1 MSEEPA
7 NLEAVANEP
16 LRITMTITR
25 EYVINVA
32 NDVIASIAGPEAKPR
47 TDQIEAVTALL
58 VDKRRTLVVQHT
70 GWGKSAVYWIAA
82 NVVRRHGRGITLV
95 VSPLLALMRN
105 QVESATKAGLR
116 AETLNSSNTDD
127 WPEIERKIVNEE
139 VDIVFVSPE
148 RLANPRFVREV
159 MSVVKDQ
166 LGLLV
171 IDEAHCISSWGHDFR
186 PDYQRIASLLMQ
198 NPETPVLCTTA
209 TASKRV
215 TKDVA
220 NQLGSDTFVLRGQL
234 ARESLHLAVV
244 QGLEAVEHYAWVSDA
259 LNTLEGSGIIYT
271 LTVDKV
277 QKLTEFLQSQG
288 HIVEAYYGAVP
299 TKERLAIEDG
309 LMRNELKAV
318 VATSAL
324 GMGYDK
330 PDLAFCI
337 HVGCPGSPIDY
348 YQQVGRAGRALEHAV
363 VALVTDQLADK
374 RIWEWFA
381 TSNIPKQHEE
391 EAILNF
397 LGSVEGE
404 AKTTE
409 IMAGAT
415 LTRPRAELLL
425 KILAVDE
432 AVERTDDGW
441 KSLHANWI
449 FDDAK
454 YQDLIAERR
463 ADAARMAQYASATEC
478 LETQLRI
485 ALDDDI
491 DPSTKCERC
500 SVCTGI
506 LPYGL
511 PSTPDREAKVKAQA
525 FLRGVDHVIENRKQW
540 PKGLTV
546 SGVNIRNTR
555 ISAEH
560 QSQEGRTLA
569 YAEDAAWGRE
579 IEKVRLDG
587 RLTDELKAGIDE
599 LFARWKP
606 EVTAIVAMPSSSRP
620 VLIAD
625 IANYLA
631 TQLGIPIIDALACEP
646 PTNRSGRLGFAER
659 PKDVSKRMNLKN
671 SIGLKDE
678 HVLLIDDSCYTRWT
692 LTIAGAQLR
701 TGGALSVTPFTL
713 HQLASADY

>member
-1 MSEEPA
+1 MEIDREFVIKVAEE
-7 NLEAVANEP
+7 V
-16 LRITMTITR
+16 ITK
-25 EYVINVA
+25 
-32 NDVIASIAGPEAKPR
+32 IAGPEAKPR
-47 TDQIEAVTALL
+47 ADQVEAVLALL
-58 VDKRRTLVVQHT
+58 VAKRRTLVVQHT

-82 NVVRRHGRGITLV
+82 NVVRRQGKGIVLV

-105 QVESATKAGLR
+105 QVQSANKAGLR

-127 WPEIERKIVNEE
+127 WSDIERKIINNE

-148 RLANPRFVREV
+148 RLANPRFTREV
-159 MSVVKDQ
+159 MSVVQDR

-186 PDYQRIASLLMQ
+186 PDYQRIACLLMQ
-198 NPETPVLCTTA
+198 NPTTPVLCTTA

-220 NQLGSDTFVLRGQL
+220 NQLGGDTFVLRGQL

-244 QGLEAVEHYAWVSDA
+244 EGLEPVEHYAWVSDA
-259 LNTLEGSGIIYT
+259 LNTLQGSGIIYT

-277 QKLTEFLQSQG
+277 QKLTEFLQTQG
-288 HIVEAYYGAVP
+288 HNVEAYYGAVP
-299 TKERLAIEDG
+299 TQERLEIEDG
-309 LMRNELKAV
+309 LMRNKLKAV

-363 VALVTDQLADK
+363 VALVTDQRADK

-381 TSNIPKQHEE
+381 TSNIPKHHEA
-391 EAILNF
+391 EAILKF
-397 LGSVEGE
+397 LDSKDGE

-409 IMAGAT
+409 IMAAAT

-432 AVERTDDGW
+432 AIERTDNGW
-441 KSLHANWI
+441 KSLHAEWI

-463 ADAARMAQYASATEC
+463 ADAVRMAQYASATEC

-491 DPSTKCERC
+491 DPSTKCGRC

-540 PKGLTV
+540 PKDFIV
-546 SGVNIRNTR
+546 DGVPIRNTR
-555 ISAEH
+555 IAAEH
-560 QSQEGRTLA
+560 QSREGRTLA
-569 YAEDAAWGRE
+569 YADDAAWGHE
-579 IEKVRLDG
+579 IETVRFDG
-587 RLTDELKAGIDE
+587 HLNDELKKGIDE

-606 EVTAIVAMPSSSRP
+606 EVNAIVAVPSSSRP
-620 VLIAD
+620 VLITD
-625 IANYLA
+625 MANYLA
-631 TQLGIPIIDALACEP
+631 KQMGIPIIDALACKS
-646 PTNRSGRLGFAER
+646 PTKKSGKLGFAER
-659 PKDVSKRMNLKN
+659 PKDVAKRISLK
-671 SIGLKDE
+671 SSTGLIDA

-692 LTIAGAQLR
+692 LTISGAHLR
-701 TGGALSVTPFTL
+701 TGGAKSVTPFTL
-713 HQLASADY
+713 HQLAGADD

>member
-1 MSEEPA
+1 
-7 NLEAVANEP
+7 
-16 LRITMTITR
+16 MTITR
-25 EYVINVA
+25 DYVISVA
-32 NDVIASIAGPEAKPR
+32 DDVIASIAGSEAKPR
-47 TDQIEAVTALL
+47 ADQIEAVTALL

-82 NVVRRHGRGITLV
+82 NVVRRKGGGIILV

-105 QVESATKAGLR
+105 QVHSATKAGLR

-127 WPEIERKIVNEE
+127 WPDIERKIVNDE

-148 RLANPRFVREV
+148 RLANPRFAREV
-159 MSVVKDQ
+159 MSAVQDR

-186 PDYQRIASLLMQ
+186 PDYQRIAALLMQ
-198 NPETPVLCTTA
+198 NPSTPVLCTTA

-244 QGLEAVEHYAWVSDA
+244 EGLEPVEHYAWVSDA
-259 LNTLEGSGIIYT
+259 LNTLDGSGIIYT

-277 QKLTEFLQSQG
+277 QKLTEFLQTQG
-288 HIVEAYYGAVP
+288 HIVDAYYGAVP
-299 TKERLAIEDG
+299 TQERLAIEDG

-348 YQQVGRAGRALEHAV
+348 YQQVGRAGRALDHAV
-363 VALVTDQLADK
+363 VALVTDQSADK

-381 TSNIPKQHEE
+381 TSNVPKQHEA
-391 EAILNF
+391 EAILKF
-397 LGSVEGE
+397 LDSVEDE

-409 IMAGAT
+409 IMAAAI
-415 LTRPRAELLL
+415 LTRPRTELLL
-425 KILAVDE
+425 KILAVDK
-432 AVERTDDGW
+432 AVERTDTGW
-441 KSLHANWI
+441 KSLHTKWVFN
-449 FDDAK
+449 DAK
-454 YQDLIAERR
+454 YQELIAERR
-463 ADAARMAQYASATEC
+463 ADSLRMARYASATEC

-491 DPSTKCERC
+491 DPYTKCGRC
-500 SVCTGI
+500 SVCTGT

-511 PSTPDREAKVKAQA
+511 PSTPDHEAKLKAQT

-540 PKGLTV
+540 PKGFI
-546 SGVNIRNTR
+546 VNGINILNTR
-555 ISAEH
+555 IATEH
-560 QSQEGRTLA
+560 QSQEGRALA
-569 YAEDAAWGRE
+569 YADDAVWSHE
-579 IEKVRLDG
+579 IEILRFDG
-587 RLTDELKAGIDE
+587 HLTDELKQGLDE
-599 LFARWKP
+599 LFTRWKP
-606 EVTAIVAMPSSSRP
+606 EVTAIVAVPSSSRP
-620 VLIAD
+620 VLITD
-625 IANYLA
+625 MANYMA
-631 TQLGIPIIDALACEP
+631 KQMGVPIIDALACKS
-646 PTNRSGRLGFAER
+646 PTNKSGRLGFAER
-659 PKDVSKRMNLKN
+659 PNDVAKRMSLK
-671 SIGLKDE
+671 STTYLKDA

-692 LTIAGAQLR
+692 LTIAGAYLR
-701 TGGALSVTPFTL
+701 TIGAKSVTPFTL
-713 HQLASADY
+713 HKLAGADD

>member
-1 MSEEPA
+1 MSEQA
-7 NLEAVANEP
+7 DNLIPVAKRP
-16 LRITMTITR
+16 LRNSMTITR
-25 EYVINVA
+25 EYVTKVA
-32 NDVIASIAGPEAKPR
+32 EDVIVSIAGPDARPR
-47 TDQIEAVTALL
+47 ADQIEAVSALL

-70 GWGKSAVYWIAA
+70 GWGKSAVYWIAS
-82 NVVRRHGRGITLV
+82 NVVRRQGGGIVLV

-127 WPEIERKIVNEE
+127 WPEIERKIVHDE

-148 RLANPRFVREV
+148 RLANPRFAREV
-159 MSVVKDQ
+159 MSVVQDR

-186 PDYQRIASLLMQ
+186 PDYQRIAALLMQ
-198 NPETPVLCTTA
+198 NPATPVLCTTA

-220 NQLGSDTFVLRGQL
+220 NQLGNDTFVLRGQL
-234 ARESLHLAVV
+234 ARESLHLSVV
-244 QGLEAVEHYAWVSDA
+244 EGLEPVEHYAWVSDA
-259 LNTLEGSGIIYT
+259 LNTLDGSGIIYT

-277 QKLTEFLQSQG
+277 QRLTEFLQTQG
-288 HIVEAYYGAVP
+288 HNVEAYYGAVP
-299 TKERLAIEDG
+299 TEQRLAIEDG
-309 LMRNELKAV
+309 LMRNELKAA

-348 YQQVGRAGRALEHAV
+348 YQQVGRAGRALDHAA
-363 VALVTDQLADK
+363 VALVTDQRADK

-381 TSNIPKQHEE
+381 TSNVPKQHEA
-391 EAILNF
+391 EAILKF
-397 LGSVEGE
+397 LDSVDGE

-409 IMAGAT
+409 VMAAAT

-432 AVERTDDGW
+432 AVERTDNGW
-441 KSLHANWI
+441 KPLHTNWI

-454 YQDLIAERR
+454 YQDLVAERR
-463 ADAARMAQYASATEC
+463 ADSARMAQYASATEC

-491 DPSTKCERC
+491 DPDTKCGRC
-500 SVCTGI
+500 SVCTGT

-511 PSTPDREAKVKAQA
+511 PSTPDQAAKVEAQK
-525 FLRGVDHVIENRKQW
+525 FLRGVDHAIENRKQW
-540 PKGLTV
+540 PKGILV
-546 SGVNIRNTR
+546 DGVNIRNTR
-555 ISAEH
+555 IATEH
-560 QSQEGRTLA
+560 QSSEGRALA
-569 YAEDAAWGRE
+569 YADDAAWGHE
-579 IEKVRLDG
+579 IEKVRFDG
-587 RLTDELKAGIDE
+587 QLTDELKQGLDD

-606 EVTAIVAMPSSSRP
+606 EVTAIVSVPSSRRP
-620 VLIAD
+620 ALIAD
-625 IANYLA
+625 MASCLSKHLNV
-631 TQLGIPIIDALACEP
+631 PILDALKCENP
-646 PTNRSGRLGFAER
+646 VNTSARLGFAER
-659 PKDVSKRMNLKN
+659 PKDVAKRINIKN
-671 SIGLKDE
+671 SNGLKDA
-678 HVLLIDDSCYTRWT
+678 HVLLLDDSCYTRWT

-701 TGGALSVTPFTL
+701 ASGAKSVTPFTL
-713 HQLASADY
+713 HQLAGADD

>member
-1 MSEEPA
+1 MS
-7 NLEAVANEP
+7 V
-16 LRITMTITR
+16 TR
-25 EYVINVA
+25 EYVIGVA
-32 NDVIASIAGPEAKPR
+32 NEVIASIAGPEAKPR

-58 VDKRRTLVVQHT
+58 VDNRRTLVVQHT
-70 GWGKSAVYWIAA
+70 GWGKSAVYWIAS
-82 NVVRRHGRGITLV
+82 NVVRRQGGGIILV

-127 WPEIERKIVNEE
+127 WPDIENKIVKDE

-148 RLANPRFVREV
+148 RLANPRFAREV
-159 MSVVKDQ
+159 MSVVHDR

-186 PDYQRIASLLMQ
+186 PDYQRIAALLMQ
-198 NPETPVLCTTA
+198 NPATPVLCTTA

-244 QGLEAVEHYAWVSDA
+244 EGLEPVEHFAWVSDA

-277 QKLTEFLQSQG
+277 QKLTEFLQTQG
-288 HIVEAYYGAVP
+288 HNVEAYYGAVP
-299 TKERLAIEDG
+299 TQERLAIEEG

-348 YQQVGRAGRALEHAV
+348 YQQVGRAGRALDHAA
-363 VALVTDQLADK
+363 VALVTDQRADK

-381 TSNIPKQHEE
+381 TSNVPKQHEA
-391 EAILNF
+391 EAILKF
-397 LGSVEGE
+397 LDSVTGE
-404 AKTTE
+404 VKTAE
-409 IMAGAT
+409 IMSAAT

-432 AVERTDDGW
+432 AVERTDNGW
-441 KSLHANWI
+441 KSLHTNWV
-449 FDDAK
+449 FDAAK
-454 YQDLIAERR
+454 YEDLIAERR

-485 ALDDDI
+485 ALDDEI
-491 DPSTKCERC
+491 DQDTKCGRC

-511 PSTPDREAKVKAQA
+511 PSAPEHAVKAKAQI

-540 PKGLTV
+540 PKGMIVNGL
-546 SGVNIRNTR
+546 NIRNTR
-555 ISAEH
+555 IAEEH
-560 QSQEGRTLA
+560 KSREGRALA
-569 YAEDAAWGRE
+569 YADDAAWSNE
-579 IEKVRLDG
+579 IESVRFDG
-587 RLTDELKAGIDE
+587 HLTSELKQGLDE
-599 LFARWKP
+599 LFARWQP
-606 EVTAIVAMPSSSRP
+606 EVSSIVPIPSSSRP
-620 VLIAD
+620 LLISD
-625 IANYLA
+625 IATYLA
-631 TQLGIPIIDALACEP
+631 RQLEIPILDSLTCAAPASKSE
-646 PTNRSGRLGFAER
+646 RLGYAER
-659 PKDVSKRMNLKN
+659 PNDVAKRMSLK
-671 SIGLKDE
+671 SSTGLKDA
-678 HVLLIDDSCYTRWT
+678 HVLLIDDTCFTRWK

-701 TGGALSVTPFTL
+701 ATGAQSVTPFTL
-713 HQLASADY
+713 HQLASMGD